1 MKTKRQTVMSPQ
13 TRLAHGHRRSR
24 ARWRVLVPV
33 LAPADAERA
42 SELFRAQRRRG
53 VLALVLIFAL
63 ILGLPVVFSV
73 WPALDS
79 VRLLGI
85 PVSWLTLAIL
95 PYPAMTAI
103 AQLQLRRV
111 EKLEDC

>member
-1 MKTKRQTVMSPQ
+1 MSPQ
-13 TRLAHGHRRSR
+13 TRLAHGRRRAR
-24 ARWRVLVPV
+24 ARWRVPV

-63 ILGLPVVFSV
+63 ILGLPVVFAL
-73 WPALDS
+73 WPVLDS
-79 VRLLGI
+79 LRLLGI
-85 PVSWLTLAIL
+85 PVSWLTLAVL

-103 AQLQLRRV
+103 AQLQLRRA
-111 EKLEDC
+111 EKLEDR